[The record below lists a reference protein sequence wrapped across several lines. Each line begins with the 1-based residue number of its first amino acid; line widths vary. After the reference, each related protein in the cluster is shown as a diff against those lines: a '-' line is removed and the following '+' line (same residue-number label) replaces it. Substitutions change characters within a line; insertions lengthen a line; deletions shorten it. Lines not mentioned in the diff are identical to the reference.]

1 MFTRQRKRN
10 YMDRSIVLCDHDLL
24 WDTRLKKELADE
36 DIFIGH
42 ADSIEDIGMAGN
54 IFPSATAGVIV
65 CSVEEFYNFIEC
77 KSRLDM
83 HHAEGK
89 ILAIADN
96 YSASDELAALSLGC
110 FDYQLRTVPV
120 QIIAQRIRNRIAD
133 ISPGR
138 KIYYNKDTKD
148 IYKDG
153 CLIKLTRRERG
164 VLDILLCNKG
174 MPVAKEIIL
183 KEVWGK
189 GFNGSIRVIDTVIK
203 QLRHKLKGYNVQI
216 ITYYG
221 RGISIEIQ

>member
-1 MFTRQRKRN
+1 
-10 YMDRSIVLCDHDLL
+10 MDRSIVLCDHDLL

-77 KSRLDM
+77 KSRLDI

-120 QIIAQRIRNRIAD
+120 KIIAQRIRNRLID
-133 ISPGR
+133 ISQCR
-138 KIYYNKDTKD
+138 QVYFNKTSKNIYTQ
-148 IYKDG
+148 G
-153 CLIKLTRRERG
+153 HLIKLTKREKA
-164 VLDILLCNKG
+164 LLCMLLCNKG
-174 MPVAKEIIL
+174 TPVP
-183 KEVWGK
+183 KEVIL
-189 GFNGSIRVIDTVIK
+189 NV
-203 QLRHKLKGYNVQI
+203 LKRI
-216 ITYYG
+216 P
-221 RGISIEIQ
+221 